1 MSRRLARETAL
12 QVLYQ
17 VDVTGDKSDIEAA
30 LKKWGEEFAVPQSG
44 LTFAHNLIRGT
55 LELREQIDER
65 LNGLAKGWSIERMA
79 TVDRNLLRLAVYEI
93 LYCDDIPDK
102 VSVNEAIEL
111 AKSFGGQDS
120 AKFVNGILDQ
130 LIADREK

>member
-30 LKKWGEEFAVPQSG
+30 LKKWGEEFAVPQNG
-44 LTFAHNLIRGT
+44 LAFAHNLVRGT
-55 LELREQIDER
+55 LEFREQIDER
-65 LNGLAKGWSIERMA
+65 LNGLAKGWSTERMA
-79 TVDRNLLRLAVYEI
+79 TVDRNLLRLAAYEI
-93 LYCDDIPDK
+93 LYCNDIPDK

-120 AKFVNGILDQ
+120 TKFVNGILDQ
-130 LIADREK
+130 LIANREK